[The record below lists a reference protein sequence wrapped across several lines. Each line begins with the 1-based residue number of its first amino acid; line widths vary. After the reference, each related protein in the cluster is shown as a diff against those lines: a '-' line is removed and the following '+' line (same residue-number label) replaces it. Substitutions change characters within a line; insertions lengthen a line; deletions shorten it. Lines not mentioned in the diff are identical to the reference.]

1 MFYKNLKIGTKLNLS
16 FAILII
22 VPLSII
28 GILSYSKMSS
38 SLIEQ
43 NRNNLIELMKQTSK
57 SIDIAFMEIDRNM
70 TALSRNEQIGSLVEN
85 YSKLDDNQ
93 KIRTKNQIQH
103 LMNDAINARIEIADI
118 YIITKNNDIF
128 SSGVRVMD
136 PKYDLI
142 SSYAVTRFKES
153 ERNSL
158 WIDTYE
164 TDNDATGGISKRIL
178 TVFKNMYVS
187 TSLKSVGTLMANVKE
202 QYLYDLVKDIKM
214 DYDGYFFVI
223 GQDKN
228 IVMDPKN
235 LNNNGM
241 ILKDRYLDKVFQED
255 TSWFIEEIDGEEMLV
270 TFSKCKN
277 LDWVVVGLTP
287 VKNITAPVTSMGF
300 ELLLIGI
307 FCLIISFFA
316 AVLITRDITKPMG
329 LLIKQIEKVKEGQ
342 LNIKYKVGRNDEIG
356 ILARCFRDMAE
367 RLKYLILEIKKMS
380 GETYKLSQE
389 LSATSEENYATIEEF
404 SQTINDIQEEIHSQ
418 VKGIETCSHVAFS
431 LSDEI
436 EDIIESFNHMNQ
448 KIYEVKVSSEQGK
461 ESVGTLKDK
470 AENLKEMI
478 ENVSAVVEGLIN
490 ESKEISVITTTIKY
504 IAEQID
510 LLALNAAVE
519 AARAGLYGKGFSVVA
534 EEVKKLAEQTSSSV
548 QYIDEKLNHMSM
560 SIENVRKVVISTE
573 KFTQEHNIAVKDT
586 SEKFE
591 LIDHSMDYVVEEID
605 GVKDLI
611 SNIEKSRKEIVVLM
625 ERLNNSSR
633 EHFASTQNL
642 AAASSEE
649 VELNKHLVEMAE
661 ELRALSAIVEEKISV
676 FSL

>member
-103 LMNDAINARIEIADI
+103 LMNDAINARVEIADI

-142 SSYAVTRFKES
+142 SSYAVTKFKES

-356 ILARCFRDMAE
+356 ILARCFRDMTE

>member
-103 LMNDAINARIEIADI
+103 LMNDAINARVEIADI

-142 SSYAVTRFKES
+142 SSYAVTKFKES

>member
-103 LMNDAINARIEIADI
+103 LMNDAINTRVEIADI

-142 SSYAVTRFKES
+142 SSYAVTKFKES

-605 GVKDLI
+605 GVKYLI

>member
-103 LMNDAINARIEIADI
+103 LMNDAINTRVEIADI

-142 SSYAVTRFKES
+142 SSYAVTKFKES

>member
-103 LMNDAINARIEIADI
+103 LMNDAINARVEIADI